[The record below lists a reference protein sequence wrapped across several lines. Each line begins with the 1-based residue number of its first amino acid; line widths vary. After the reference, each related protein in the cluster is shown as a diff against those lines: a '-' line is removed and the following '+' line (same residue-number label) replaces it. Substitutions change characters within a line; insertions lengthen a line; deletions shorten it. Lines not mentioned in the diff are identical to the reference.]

1 MQKAISNKVQI
12 GETLN
17 PARDYS
23 GVSSINDEGTLE
35 NVLNKVDKGKTFIA
49 TGRADADMG
58 RYYPYIYPISRQSQ
72 IASDFPKKAYASD
85 SYVDKKRLEFTIQL
99 TASSY
104 TNYSTM
110 EVVIPIKFTKK
121 SDKTSAL
128 DKTVT
133 TVNNFFGH
141 WFKDI
146 EVLRYPDD
154 KQILPTNNT
163 VSVANYSNA
172 QLKYLPTKALKPLE
186 KTLLY
191 SNVPV
196 YYINGEDRRSIAAA
210 TLVSTTNLSGTA
222 KKNAE
227 DKNEKATAKAI
238 EERSDFN
245 LIYRLKTFKTT
256 IDSEKVYR
264 IPLLYL
270 CELGKVNFSIN
281 TDTRINIILERN
293 LNKLFE
299 SNKVATAIPE
309 NPDAHINFF
318 ARPYIS
324 YQETHLT
331 QQAGLYQN
339 GILRSRTAL
348 RQGVVPAPFQQEFEV
363 AVGTQNFTCLF
374 QGAQRQID
382 WVEIS
387 ILYDKSY
394 HHETIY
400 DSYDVE
406 LAPKLIKTIKF
417 DNASTTYSLTGQ
429 IEYNLEKEDD
439 RNILYKMLAAFQC
452 GGYSSATLSQFI
464 NNPVYQ
470 DMTRE
475 EMWGKNYKD
484 DRLLIDLR
492 RSKGYTDELEKIYR
506 DDSQLSLT
514 INLKAATTK
523 KLRFR
528 IVGWSQGEYW
538 YVLNQKG
545 YIMSFKNYNI
555 SKQDKHE

>member
-12 GETLN
+12 GQTLN
-17 PARDYS
+17 PAEDYN
-23 GVSSINDEGTLE
+23 GVGSINDEGTLE
-35 NVLNKVDKGKTFIA
+35 NVLGKVDKSQTFIA

-58 RYYPYIYPISRQSQ
+58 RYYPNVYPISRQSQ
-72 IASDFPKKAYASD
+72 IAADFPKKAYASD
-85 SYVDKKRLEFTIQL
+85 SYIDKKRLEFTIQL
-99 TASSY
+99 TASTY

-110 EVVIPIKFTKK
+110 EVVLPLKFTKK
-121 SDKTSAL
+121 SDKTAAL

-146 EVLRYPDD
+146 EILRYPDD

-163 VSVANYSNA
+163 VSVSNYSNA
-172 QLKYLPTKALKPLE
+172 QLKYLPSKALKPLE

-191 SNVPV
+191 TNIPI
-196 YYINGEDRRSIAAA
+196 YYFNGEDRRSIAAA
-210 TLVSTTNLSGTA
+210 TLTSTTGLSGTNL
-222 KKNAE
+222 KNVQ

-238 EERSDFN
+238 EDRSDFN
-245 LIYRLKTFKTT
+245 LIYRLKNFRNTL
-256 IDSEKVYR
+256 SAEKVYR

-270 CELGKVNFSIN
+270 CELGKVNFSVS
-281 TDTRINIILERN
+281 TDTRINIILQRN

-318 ARPYIS
+318 ARPYIA
-324 YQETHLT
+324 YQEIHLT

-348 RQGVVPAPFQQEFEV
+348 RQGVVPAPYQQEFEV

-406 LAPKLIKTIKF
+406 LAPKLIKNIKF

-429 IEYNLEKEDD
+429 IEYDLTKEDD
-439 RNILYKMLAAFQC
+439 RNTLYKMLAAFQC
-452 GGYSSATLSQFI
+452 GGYSSANLNQFI

-475 EMWGKNYKD
+475 EDWSKNYKD

-514 INLKAATTK
+514 INLKAATTN

>member
-1 MQKAISNKVQI
+1 
-12 GETLN
+12 
-17 PARDYS
+17 
-23 GVSSINDEGTLE
+23 
-35 NVLNKVDKGKTFIA
+35 
-49 TGRADADMG
+49 MG

-85 SYVDKKRLEFTIQL
+85 SYIDKKRLEFTIQL
-99 TASSY
+99 TANSY

-110 EVVIPIKFTKK
+110 EVVLPIKFTKK

-128 DKTVT
+128 DKSVT

-154 KQILPTNNT
+154 KPILPTNNT
-163 VSVANYSNA
+163 VSIANYSNA
-172 QLKYLPTKALKPLE
+172 QLKYLPNKALKPLE

-191 SNVPV
+191 SNIPV
-196 YYINGEDRRSIAAA
+196 YYLNGEDRRSIAAA

-238 EERSDFN
+238 EDRSDFN
-245 LIYRLKTFKTT
+245 LIYRLKAFKTT

-270 CELGKVNFSIN
+270 CELGKVNFSVN
-281 TDTRINIILERN
+281 TDTRINIILQRN

-318 ARPYIS
+318 ARPYIG

-382 WVEIS
+382 WVELS

-452 GGYSSATLSQFI
+452 GGYSSATLSQFV

-475 EMWGKNYKD
+475 EMWGKNYRD

-514 INLKAATTK
+514 INLKAAATK

>member
-1 MQKAISNKVQI
+1 M
-12 GETLN
+12 
-17 PARDYS
+17 
-23 GVSSINDEGTLE
+23 
-35 NVLNKVDKGKTFIA
+35 
-49 TGRADADMG
+49 
-58 RYYPYIYPISRQSQ
+58 
-72 IASDFPKKAYASD
+72 
-85 SYVDKKRLEFTIQL
+85 
-99 TASSY
+99 
-104 TNYSTM
+104 
-110 EVVIPIKFTKK
+110 
-121 SDKTSAL
+121 DKTL
-128 DKTVT
+128 T
-133 TVNNFFGH
+133 TVNNFFAH

-146 EVLRYPDD
+146 EIMRYPDD
-154 KQILPTNNT
+154 KNILPTNN
-163 VSVANYSNA
+163 SLSIANYSNA
-172 QLKYLPTKALKPLE
+172 ELKYLPDKALKPLE
-186 KTLLY
+186 KTLFY
-191 SNVPV
+191 SNIPV
-196 YYINGEDRRSIAAA
+196 YYANGDDRRSQAAA
-210 TLVSTTNLSGTA
+210 TLVSTTGLSGTA
-222 KKNAE
+222 KKTAE
-227 DKNEKATAKAI
+227 DKNEKATVKAI
-238 EERSDFN
+238 ADRTDPN
-245 LIYRLKTFKTT
+245 LTYRLKTFRNTLAA
-256 IDSEKVYR
+256 EKVYR
-264 IPLLYL
+264 IPLLYI
-270 CELGKVNFSIN
+270 CELGKVNFSVN

-293 LNKLFE
+293 FNKLFE
-299 SNKVATAIPE
+299 TNKTAAAIPE
-309 NPDAHINFF
+309 NPDAYINFF

-324 YQETHLT
+324 YQETNLT

-406 LAPKLIKTIKF
+406 LATKIIKNVKF

-439 RNILYKMLAAFQC
+439 RNTLYKMLAAYNC
-452 GGYSSATLSQFI
+452 KGYSSASLSQFV
-464 NNPVYQ
+464 NNPIYQ

-475 EMWGKNYKD
+475 EDWAKNYRD
-484 DRLLIDLR
+484 DRLFIDLR

-514 INLKAATTK
+514 INLKTATTY

-528 IVGWSQGEYW
+528 ITAWSQGEYW
-538 YVLNQKG
+538 YTLNQKG